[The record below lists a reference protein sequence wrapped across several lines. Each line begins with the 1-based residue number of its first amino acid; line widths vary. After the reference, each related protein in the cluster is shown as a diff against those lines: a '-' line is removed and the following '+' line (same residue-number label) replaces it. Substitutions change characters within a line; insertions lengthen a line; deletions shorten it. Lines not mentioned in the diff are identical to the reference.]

1 MRIASVAGW
10 DRATITVSDGTN
22 TSSATINWSVAPSP
36 IQFTA
41 VPDQTS
47 NQGDS
52 VSLQAHATDTVSGAT
67 LSFSSSGLPA
77 GLSISS
83 GGLISGTVSLA
94 ANNVSY
100 SPIIT
105 VTDGTNQN
113 SLGINW
119 TVNSVITITQ
129 TPDQVSS
136 EGSSVSLPIHATDST
151 SPAALSFSATGLP
164 TGTSINSS
172 TGVISGTVA
181 RGAANSGTPYTTTIT
196 VGDGTSSSSETFSW
210 AINSAI
216 TITQTA
222 DQSSTE
228 GQTISLPIQATD
240 TTSPATLSFSATGLP
255 TGTSINSS
263 TGVISGTVADGA
275 ANSGTPYTSTITVGD
290 GTSSITE
297 TFSWAVASAITIT
310 QTLDQVSSEGDS
322 VSVAVVAADATSG
335 ATVSYAAAG
344 LPVGLA
350 IDASTGVISGT
361 VAGGASAWGPYAPT
375 ITVTDSNST
384 STETLNWTVNPS
396 ITITQTP
403 DQYSSEGQTVS
414 LPIQASDSSG
424 YTTSYFASSL
434 PAGLSINSSTG
445 LISGTTALGAANS
458 GVPYSTTITV
468 SDGIDATSI
477 AFNWTVTSAITI
489 TAIPDQSNNEGDS
502 VSLHVH
508 ASDATSGS
516 TVSYTAVG
524 LPAGLSINSSS
535 GLISGT
541 IALGAANSGPFTA
554 TITVSD
560 GTSAATT
567 NINWSVNSAITITA
581 IPDQTNNE
589 GDSVSLHVHASDATS
604 GSTVAFFAAG
614 LPQGLSMNASTGVIS
629 GAIALGAGNL
639 GSFTVTLTVTDG
651 TSAATTSINWTVNSA
666 ITITAIPD
674 QSNNEGDSVS
684 LHVHASDATSGS
696 TLSYFA
702 AGLPQGLSM
711 NASTGVIS
719 GTIALGAANAGPFT
733 AIITVSD
740 GTSATTTSINW
751 TVNSAITITAIPDQ
765 TNKEGDSVSLHVH
778 ASDATSGSTVSY
790 FAAGLPQ
797 GLSINSSSG
806 LISGTIALGAGNLGS
821 FTATIT
827 VTDGTSAAT
836 TSINWTVNSAIT
848 ITAIPDQTNNE
859 GDSVSLHVHASDAT
873 SGSTVSYFAAGLP
886 QGLSMNASTG
896 VISGTIALG
905 AANSGPFTATITV
918 SDGTSA
924 TLTSI
929 SWTVNSAITITAIPD
944 QTNNEGDSVSLHVHA
959 TDSTSGSTVS
969 YFAAGLPQSLSINA
983 STGVISGTIS
993 LGAGNLGTYTATI
1006 TVSDGTSATL
1016 TSINWT
1022 VNSAITITA
1031 IPDQTNNEGD
1041 SVSLQVHASDATSG
1055 STLAFFAAG
1064 LPQGLSMNASSGVI
1078 SGTIALGAGNLATYS
1093 ATITVSDGTSA
1104 TLTSISWTV
1113 NSAITITAI
1122 PDQTNNEG
1130 DSVSLYVH
1138 VSDATSGST
1147 LAFFAAGLPQGLSI
1161 DSSTGAISGTIALGA
1176 ANLGTFTAT
1185 ITVSDGTSATT
1196 TSISWT
1202 VNSAITITAIPDQT
1216 NKEGDSVS
1224 LHVHAADAT
1233 SGSTLAFFAAGLPQG
1248 LSIDSSTGA
1257 ISGTIALGA
1266 ANSGPFT
1273 ATITV
1278 SDGTSA
1284 TLTSINW
1291 TVNSAITITA
1301 IPDQT
1306 NNEEDSVSLQVNA
1319 SDATSG
1325 STLAFFAAGLPQ
1337 GLSINSSSGLI
1348 SGTISL
1354 GAGNIGT
1361 YTATITVS
1369 DGTSATLTSINW
1381 TVNSAI
1387 TITAIPDQTNN
1398 EGDSVSLQVN
1408 ASDTTSGS
1416 TLAFFAAGL
1425 PQGLSMNAST
1435 GVISGTIAL
1444 GAANSGPFTATITVS
1459 DGTSATTTSINWTVN
1474 SAITITAIPDQT
1486 NNEGDSVS
1494 LQVNASD
1501 TTSGSTLAFFAAGLP
1516 QGLSMNSSS
1525 GLISGT
1531 IALGAA
1537 NSGPFTAT
1545 ITVSDGTSATTTSIN
1560 WTVNS
1565 AITITQPTNQV
1576 NDEGDTV
1583 SLQINATDATS
1594 GATTS
1599 FFAAGLPQGLAI
1611 DPSSGLITG
1620 TIALGAANTGS
1631 ASPTITVT
1639 DGTSSA
1645 TVSFTWFVRS
1655 AITVFAFP
1663 DEKTAEGATVSVG
1676 VNASDATSGAILV
1689 YAIAGLPEGLAIDPA
1704 TGVISG
1710 TVALGAANLGSYSP
1724 VVTVSDGVSAVT
1736 KDLNWTVTSAI
1747 TITPIAN
1754 QTSNEGATV
1763 SLTVSATDATSGATM
1778 TFAAAGLPQG
1788 LSINPSSGAISG
1800 TIALGAANLGPYS
1813 VTIQVSDG
1821 TSSSSLNV
1829 GWTVNSA
1836 ISITAVAA
1844 QTNNEGDTVSL
1855 SISATDATPGMTLH
1869 YSVAGLP
1876 NGLSINPSTGV
1887 ISGTIAWG
1895 AANQTSTF
1903 TPVVTVS
1910 DGTSAN
1916 VVSIAWTVNSAI
1928 SITALANQVNTAGDT
1943 VSLSVSASDLHTGAT
1958 MSFASSN
1965 LPPGLSMNASTG
1977 VISGTI
1983 GSGVSYGSSYSVTV
1997 TVGDG
2002 TSSAMT
2008 SLTWTIG
2015 PLAVAD
2021 SYSTQENTTLTV
2033 AASVGI
2039 LANDFAA
2046 SGTTL
2051 TPSVVTQPA
2060 HGSLT
2065 LSSDGSFTYVPSSNW
2080 FGTDTFIYVDSDG
2093 SVTSAPATVTIQVIQ
2108 VVSTTDY
2115 RAVATGDFNGDGNA
2129 DIVAANYS
2137 SNAVDVYL
2145 GNGDG
2150 IFPTTPTTTI
2160 SVGNGP
2166 IALAVGDFGN
2176 GADDIA
2182 VANSGSDSVSIL
2194 TNDGTGAFTATTL
2207 TLSTGAEP
2215 VALALGDF
2223 LGNGNLD
2230 LAVVN
2235 KGLNSVSIF
2244 LNNGSGTFSL
2254 DTTITVGIAP
2264 DGLAAGDLNNDG
2276 FDDLVVANSG
2286 SNNIS
2291 VLLSN
2296 GDGSFASPVNYS
2308 VGAGP
2313 TAVVLAAFDDFN
2325 GDTNLDVAVA
2335 NGGDGTVSIL
2345 MGNGDGTLS
2354 TATTYTVGSD
2364 PVALA
2369 VGDLNDSGV
2378 PDLIVANHGSNNLSV
2393 LVNDCSGDFSVFQT
2407 ISLDES
2413 PDSLAVDYFANND
2426 ILYYEVDAGLL
2437 GAALPDN
2444 KLVRKVEQAAKFE
2457 NIESDSVDGMKL
2469 GTLIVNKVQFT
2480 RDDKVVREGIAAVW
2494 QPGDKLATII
2504 AKINEAAKLQGDKAI
2519 DHFNWY
2525 QVVLYSKEDGSPDEL
2540 GVSDSVGARAYD
2552 TLYVDPPAGGL
2563 LDSKKQPLAKFKEKN
2578 VWFDNLPWMYNE
2590 GKPEKLPDT
2599 SIVDPDYGIAA
2610 HTKADSLNM
2619 DDGPTSDVAMKR
2631 TFITWVVGVNKE
2643 GKNPTFLFSV
2653 GWTVTWRKAG
2663 DGFFVKFTYPTEYGD
2678 RPPLPPAYKNIARI
2692 DSFTT

>member
-1 MRIASVAGW
+1 MAATLTGRKLLPWLQVRFLARTQTQKQQRAILQLEQLETRDLPSVSVAQFPLASGESP
-10 DRATITVSDGTN
+10 RAIVNGPDGN
-22 TSSATINWSVAPSP
+22 LYSADADNVYQVAPSGSISTIATFVTSDYP
-36 IQFTA
+36 QAMAVGSDGKIWFTKPSENMIEQATTTGTLTAFTVPTSSSSPGGITAGPTGTLFFTENAANKIGEITTSGTFTEFAIPTSGSSPQGITYGPDGDIWFTESAVGKIAKMTTSGTFTEYSLPSSTSDPLGIAAGPDGDLWFTEQSGNKIGRITTSGTITEFSLPVSNSQPTGITAGPDSAVWFTEKNTNTIGRITTAGVLTGIPLSTGYDPNAITAGPAGTLWFTDFAGIGKVDGLSVPAVSITPIADQSNTEGDSVSLQVHASDLNSGTTLSYSAYGLPAGLTIDASTGLISGTILDGAAAAGPYAATISVTDGTYTSTANVNWTVAPSLIQFIA

-47 NQGDS
+47 NQGS
-52 VSLQAHATDTVSGAT
+52 TISLQVHATDTVSGAT

-94 ANNVSY
+94 ANNVAY
-100 SPIIT
+100 APIIT
-105 VTDGTNQN
+105 VSDGTNQN

-129 TPDQVSS
+129 TLDQVSS

-228 GQTISLPIQATD
+228 GQTIILPIQATD

-290 GTSSITE
+290 GTSSTTE

-310 QTLDQVSSEGDS
+310 QTPDQVNNEGDS

-445 LISGTTALGAANS
+445 LISGTIALGAANS

-929 SWTVNSAITITAIPD
+929 SWS
-944 QTNNEGDSVSLHVHA
+944 
-959 TDSTSGSTVS
+959 
-969 YFAAGLPQSLSINA
+969 
-983 STGVISGTIS
+983 
-993 LGAGNLGTYTATI
+993 
-1006 TVSDGTSATL
+1006 
-1016 TSINWT
+1016 
-1022 VNSAITITA
+1022 
-1031 IPDQTNNEGD
+1031 
-1041 SVSLQVHASDATSG
+1041 
-1055 STLAFFAAG
+1055 
-1064 LPQGLSMNASSGVI
+1064 
-1078 SGTIALGAGNLATYS
+1078 
-1093 ATITVSDGTSA
+1093 
-1104 TLTSISWTV
+1104 
-1113 NSAITITAI
+1113 
-1122 PDQTNNEG
+1122 
-1130 DSVSLYVH
+1130 
-1138 VSDATSGST
+1138 
-1147 LAFFAAGLPQGLSI
+1147 
-1161 DSSTGAISGTIALGA
+1161 
-1176 ANLGTFTAT
+1176 
-1185 ITVSDGTSATT
+1185 
-1196 TSISWT
+1196 
-1202 VNSAITITAIPDQT
+1202 
-1216 NKEGDSVS
+1216 
-1224 LHVHAADAT
+1224 
-1233 SGSTLAFFAAGLPQG
+1233 
-1248 LSIDSSTGA
+1248 
-1257 ISGTIALGA
+1257 
-1266 ANSGPFT
+1266 
-1273 ATITV
+1273 
-1278 SDGTSA
+1278 
-1284 TLTSINW
+1284 
-1291 TVNSAITITA
+1291 
-1301 IPDQT
+1301 
-1306 NNEEDSVSLQVNA
+1306 
-1319 SDATSG
+1319 
-1325 STLAFFAAGLPQ
+1325 
-1337 GLSINSSSGLI
+1337 
-1348 SGTISL
+1348 
-1354 GAGNIGT
+1354 
-1361 YTATITVS
+1361 
-1369 DGTSATLTSINW
+1369 
-1381 TVNSAI
+1381 
-1387 TITAIPDQTNN
+1387 
-1398 EGDSVSLQVN
+1398 
-1408 ASDTTSGS
+1408 
-1416 TLAFFAAGL
+1416 
-1425 PQGLSMNAST
+1425 
-1435 GVISGTIAL
+1435 
-1444 GAANSGPFTATITVS
+1444 
-1459 DGTSATTTSINWTVN
+1459 
-1474 SAITITAIPDQT
+1474 
-1486 NNEGDSVS
+1486 
-1494 LQVNASD
+1494 
-1501 TTSGSTLAFFAAGLP
+1501 
-1516 QGLSMNSSS
+1516 
-1525 GLISGT
+1525 
-1531 IALGAA
+1531 
-1537 NSGPFTAT
+1537 
-1545 ITVSDGTSATTTSIN
+1545 
-1560 WTVNS
+1560 VNS

-1620 TIALGAANTGS
+1620 TIALGAANIGY
-1631 ASPTITVT
+1631 ASPTVTVT

-1645 TVSFTWFVRS
+1645 TVGFMWFVHS

-1689 YAIAGLPEGLAIDPA
+1689 YAIAGLPQGLAIDPA

-1763 SLTVSATDATSGATM
+1763 SLTVAATDATTGATV

-1788 LSINPSSGAISG
+1788 LSIDSSSGVISG
-1800 TIALGAANLGPYS
+1800 TVALGAANLGPYS
-1813 VTIQVSDG
+1813 VTILVSDG
-1821 TSSSSLNV
+1821 TSSSTLNV

-1855 SISATDATPGMTLH
+1855 SISATDATYGATVS
-1869 YSVAGLP
+1869 YSAAGLP
-1876 NGLSINPSTGV
+1876 EGLSINPSTGV

-1895 AANQTSTF
+1895 AANLTSTF
-1903 TPVVTVS
+1903 TPIVTVS

-1916 VVSIAWTVNSAI
+1916 MVSIAWTVNSAI
-1928 SITALANQVNTAGDT
+1928 TVSALANQVNTAGDT

-1958 MSFASSN
+1958 VSYASSN
-1965 LPPGLSMNASTG
+1965 LPPGLSMNASSG

-1983 GSGVSYGSSYSVTV
+1983 GSGVSDGSSYSVTV

-2002 TSSAMT
+2002 TSSAKT
-2008 SLTWTIG
+2008 SFTWVIG
-2015 PLAVAD
+2015 PEVQAD
-2021 SYSTQENTTLTV
+2021 TFYTQENADLTED
-2033 AASVGI
+2033 AGDGI
-2039 LANDFAA
+2039 LDGAVAPD
-2046 SGTTL
+2046 SLTL
-2051 TPSVVTQPA
+2051 SVSLVSNVSN
-2060 HGSLT
+2060 GSLT
-2065 LSSDGSFTYVPSSNW
+2065 LNTDGSFSYDPNSNW
-2080 FGTDTFIYVDSDG
+2080 FGTDTFVVQVSDG
-2093 SVTSAPATVTIQVIQ
+2093 SVTSAPITETIEVEELLPQ
-2108 VVSTTDY
+2108 SNNDF
-2115 RAVATGDFNGDGNA
+2115 RSVAIGDFNGDGNA
-2129 DIVAANYS
+2129 DFVAANYS
-2137 SNAVDVYL
+2137 TNQVFVFL

-2150 IFPTTPTTTI
+2150 SFQAPTTI
-2160 SVGNGP
+2160 SVGSGP
-2166 IALAVGDFGN
+2166 LALAVGDFGN
-2176 GADDIA
+2176 GVDDIA
-2182 VANSGSDSVSIL
+2182 VANSTAGTVSIL
-2194 TNDGTGAFTATTL
+2194 TNDGAGLFTVSQTL
-2207 TLSTGAEP
+2207 TVGSDP
-2215 VALALGDF
+2215 VALALGEFD
-2223 LGNGNLD
+2223 GNGTID
-2230 LAVVN
+2230 LVVAN
-2235 KGLNSVSIF
+2235 KGSNNVMIF
-2244 LNNGSGTFSL
+2244 LNNGSGTFQ
-2254 DTTITVGIAP
+2254 TTPITIGVGNAP
-2264 DGLAAGDLNNDG
+2264 DSVAVGDLNNDTY
-2276 FDDLVVANSG
+2276 DDLVVANSG
-2286 SNNIS
+2286 DDDIS

-2296 GDGSFASPVNYS
+2296 GDSTFASAVTYS
-2308 VGAGP
+2308 VGTTP
-2313 TAVVLAAFDDFN
+2313 TAVVLADFN
-2325 GDTNLDVAVA
+2325 RDGNLDVASA
-2335 NGGDGTVSIL
+2335 NGGSNNVSVL
-2345 MGNGDGTLS
+2345 LGNGDGTLGV
-2354 TATTYTVGSD
+2354 ATNYGVGSN
-2364 PVALA
+2364 PVTLA
-2369 VGDLNDSGV
+2369 VGSINDDGVMDLSVG
-2378 PDLIVANHGSNNLSV
+2378 NHGSNDETV
-2393 LVNDCSGDFSVFQT
+2393 LENDGTGAFSIAQT
-2407 ISLDES
+2407 LPLGES
-2413 PDSLAVDYFANND
+2413 PDSLGVADFAND
-2426 ILYYEVDAGLL
+2426 GVLYYVTDGGVGVGQQPENKEARKE
-2437 GAALPDN
+2437 LPTY
-2444 KLVRKVEQAAKFE
+2444 V
-2457 NIESDSVDGMKL
+2457 S
-2469 GTLIVNKVQFT
+2469 
-2480 RDDKVVREGIAAVW
+2480 
-2494 QPGDKLATII
+2494 
-2504 AKINEAAKLQGDKAI
+2504 
-2519 DHFNWY
+2519 
-2525 QVVLYSKEDGSPDEL
+2525 L
-2540 GVSDSVGARAYD
+2540 GVTPDG
-2552 TLYVDPPAGGL
+2552 
-2563 LDSKKQPLAKFKEKN
+2563 
-2578 VWFDNLPWMYNE
+2578 
-2590 GKPEKLPDT
+2590 PDT
-2599 SIVDPDYGIAA
+2599 F
-2610 HTKADSLNM
+2610 H
-2619 DDGPTSDVAMKR
+2619 VAPSM
-2631 TFITWVVGVNKE
+2631 
-2643 GKNPTFLFSV
+2643 S
-2653 GWTVTWRKAG
+2653 
-2663 DGFFVKFTYPTEYGD
+2663 EYGKA
-2678 RPPLPPAYKNIARI
+2678 LTLAREVRMDQY
-2692 DSFTT
+2692 DSY